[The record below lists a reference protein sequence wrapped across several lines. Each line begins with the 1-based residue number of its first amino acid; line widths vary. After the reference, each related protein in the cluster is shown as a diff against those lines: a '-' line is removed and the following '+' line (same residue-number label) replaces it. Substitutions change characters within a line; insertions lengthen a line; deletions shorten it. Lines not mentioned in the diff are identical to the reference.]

1 MIDSGAQASVM
12 SDILAKELELKLEGS
27 GDTRY
32 EALNSQPIHI
42 TGLTANPVDVTASDS
57 SLRSGTA
64 QFAVGKLYGMDVI
77 LGMP

>member
-32 EALNSQPIHI
+32 EALNS
-42 TGLTANPVDVTASDS
+42 
-57 SLRSGTA
+57 
-64 QFAVGKLYGMDVI
+64 
-77 LGMP
+77 